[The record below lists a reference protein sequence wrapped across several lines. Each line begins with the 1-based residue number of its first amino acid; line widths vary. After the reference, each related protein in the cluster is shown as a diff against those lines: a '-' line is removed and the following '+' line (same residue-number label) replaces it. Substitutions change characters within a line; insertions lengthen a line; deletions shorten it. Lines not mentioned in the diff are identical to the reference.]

1 MWSDV
6 LDGFGKVLKRLKNF
20 KFTPFPIRP
29 YIDVSNSKGPG
40 TGYVTFDEELGYGSI
55 LPEDAPQRDK
65 VDLEMDAVAFAL
77 IQQAI
82 ADRVASMD

>member
-1 MWSDV
+1 MFQTLTV
-6 LDGFGKVLKRLKNF
+6 LV
-20 KFTPFPIRP
+20 
-29 YIDVSNSKGPG
+29 

-55 LPEDAPQRDK
+55 LPKDAPQRDK

-82 ADRVASMD
+82 ADRVA